1 MRLDRFG
8 RRRGCDDSGS
18 RHKMPESLAPES
30 QRGDDETRG
39 KAGRVSVNHN
49 EPLGLAQRGGH
60 EAVGVERAQ
69 RAQVDDIRPKPLSG
83 E

>member
-8 RRRGCDDSGS
+8 RRRGRDDSGS

-39 KAGRVSVNHN
+39 KAGLRTAAAYSSRN
-49 EPLGLAQRGGH
+49 P
-60 EAVGVERAQ
+60 
-69 RAQVDDIRPKPLSG
+69 S
-83 E
+83 